1 MSDVVH
7 FELSEDDFN
16 RLNEAYP
23 NRKSNHDI
31 GNFGVQVVKLYLES
45 IDYSDIIIEKSGVD
59 IQGTLNNTVVM
70 FEVKSTVKPE
80 ISYDC
85 LKVSSPKDYKS
96 LTEDNLEIIRV
107 CNVGQKTLDLHF
119 LKYGIDYIL
128 VVEPR
133 WRLQKIKKIKV

>member
-1 MSDVVH
+1 MHKVVN
-7 FELSEDDFN
+7 FELSEYDFN
-16 RLNEAYP
+16 RFDATFP

-45 IDYSDIIIEKSGVD
+45 IGYTNVIINHKKVD
-59 IQGTLNNTVVM
+59 IQGTLNNVLVK
-70 FEVKSTVKPE
+70 FEVKSTVKSE

-96 LTEDNLEIIRV
+96 LTEDKMEIIRV
-107 CNVGQKTLDLHF
+107 CNVGQRNVNLHF

-128 VVEPR
+128 VEEPR
-133 WRLQKIKKIKV
+133 WRLQKIRK